1 MKERSS
7 GGGGGTGTGGA
18 GTGSSLGLAG
28 SSIRSSRNKSR
39 VPKDSRILGSN
50 IFTEHSGKLIFMGFS
65 VCFKAY
71 NSSTSVLT
79 PVNHKLLLQIVLL
92 NVYYK
97 NIQGL
102 IQKMEQRC
110 VEKP

>member
-1 MKERSS
+1 MGAQQVKERSS

-50 IFTEHSGKLIFMGFS
+50 IFTEHSGFISAKTSSLRRIKDSS
-65 VCFKAY
+65 VT
-71 NSSTSVLT
+71 SSVVVSN
-79 PVNHKLLLQIVLL
+79 NH
-92 NVYYK
+92 
-97 NIQGL
+97 
-102 IQKMEQRC
+102 R
-110 VEKP
+110 